1 MFHQDVR
8 KHYNAE
14 SRVWMTYRSGVYDVT
29 DFIARHPGAQN
40 IMLAAGGDVQPF
52 WDIYSVHKGNDQV
65 ENLGV
70 QFEIF
75 RRLRPFMSIQGPAK
89 RWSPGCANAAGKGRQ
104 K

>member
-1 MFHQDVR
+1 MYPKLRFHLFPQDVR

-65 ENLGV
+65 VLWGN
-70 QFEIF
+70 
-75 RRLRPFMSIQGPAK
+75 
-89 RWSPGCANAAGKGRQ
+89 
-104 K
+104 

>member
-1 MFHQDVR
+1 MRCTSHNLRQGPFSSLLRFHSFHQDVR

-52 WDIYSVHKGNDQV
+52 WDIYSVHKGNDQ
-65 ENLGV
+65 
-70 QFEIF
+70 
-75 RRLRPFMSIQGPAK
+75 
-89 RWSPGCANAAGKGRQ
+89 AGFGASLIY
-104 K
+104 